1 MTKEQYIQQ
10 REALLNEAQ
19 SLIDSG
25 KLDESAAKAQAVKD
39 LDAKY
44 QEAAAARA
52 NLEALTN
59 ALPQMPGNT
68 EPLDLSG
75 KADTEAT
82 DIYDSAEYR
91 IAFMNYVIKG
101 KAIPGKFTNE
111 AGITKTTDV
120 GVVIPTTTL
129 QKIVERMEEI
139 GMILPLVTQTYYKG
153 GVAVPISSVRPVAT
167 WVAEGAGSAKQKLGT
182 GSIVFGYHKLRCAV
196 AMTYE
201 VSVMAY
207 PVFERFF
214 VKSVADA
221 MVKAKEIAI
230 LTGTGSGQP
239 KGILTE
245 TPELAVTTTA
255 ADGLTYANLVAAEA
269 AEVDSSAIWVMSR
282 SAFLTNVYGMVNSN
296 KTPLV
301 KSNFDL
307 AGRPE
312 YTIFG
317 RRVVLVNPEYMP
329 EGTLGFLF
337 NFADYILNNAAGA
350 MYTKWYE
357 DNETDDQVLKAV
369 DLVDGRAIQTQSL
382 VVLKAG
388 A

>member
-1 MTKEQYIQQ
+1 MTRDQYMEQ
-10 REALLNEAQ
+10 RNALLNEAET
-19 SLIDSG
+19 LINEG
-25 KLDESAAKAQAVKD
+25 KLEESAAKAQAVKD

-44 QEAAAARA
+44 QEAATARA
-52 NLEALTN
+52 NLAALTN
-59 ALPQMPGNT
+59 SLPQMPTNT
-68 EPLDLSG
+68 EALDLTG
-75 KADTEAT
+75 KADTEAV
-82 DIYDSAEYR
+82 DAYDTTEYR
-91 IAFMNYVIKG
+91 NAFMAYVMKG
-101 KAIPGKFTNE
+101 KAIPAKFANE
-111 AGITKTTDV
+111 TGITKTADV
-120 GVVIPTTTL
+120 GVMIPTTTL
-129 QKIVERMEEI
+129 QKIVERMEQI

-153 GVAVPISSVRPVAT
+153 GVAVPTSSLRPVAT
-167 WVAEGAGSAKQKLGT
+167 WVAEGVGSAKQKLGT

-201 VSVMAY
+201 VSSMAY

-245 TPELAVTTTA
+245 TPEAEITV
-255 ADGLTYANLVAAEA
+255 ADSGLTYANLVAAEA

-282 SAFLTNVYGMVNSN
+282 AAFLTNVYGMVADN
-296 KTPLV
+296 KAPLV

-329 EGTLGFLF
+329 EGTLGLLF
-337 NFADYILNNAAGA
+337 NFSDYILNNAAGG

-382 VVLKAG
+382 VVLKAD

>member
-1 MTKEQYIQQ
+1 MTREQYMEQ
-10 REALLNEAQ
+10 RTALLNEAET
-19 SLIDSG
+19 LINDG
-25 KLDESAAKAQAVKD
+25 KLEESAAKAQAVKD

-59 ALPQMPGNT
+59 ALPKMPGNT
-68 EPLDLSG
+68 DPLDLSG
-75 KADTEAT
+75 KADTEAV

-91 IAFMNYVIKG
+91 TAFMNYVMNG
-101 KAIPGKFTNE
+101 KAIPAKFANE
-111 AGITKTTDV
+111 TGITKTTDV
-120 GVVIPTTTL
+120 GVMIPTTTL
-129 QKIVERMEEI
+129 QKIVERMEQI

-153 GVAVPISSVRPVAT
+153 GVAVPTSSIRPVAT

-201 VSVMAY
+201 VSSMAY
-207 PVFERFF
+207 PVFESFF
-214 VKSVADA
+214 VRSVADA

-230 LTGTGSGQP
+230 IQGTGTGQP

-245 TPELAVTTTA
+245 TPEAEITA
-255 ADGLTYANLVAAEA
+255 KSSGLEYADLVAAEA
-269 AEVDSSAIWVMSR
+269 AEEDANAVWVMTR
-282 SAFLTNVYGMVNSN
+282 KGFMTNVQGMTTSN
-296 KTPLV
+296 KSPLV
-301 KSNFDL
+301 KSSFDL
-307 AGRPE
+307 VGRPE

-317 RRVVLVNPEYMP
+317 RKVILVNGGYLP
-329 EGTLGFLF
+329 EGTLGFLY
-337 NFADYILNNAAGA
+337 NFADYILNNAAGG

-357 DNETDDQVLKAV
+357 DNDTDDQVLKAV
-369 DLVDGRAIQTQSL
+369 DLVDGRAIQAQSL

>member
-1 MTKEQYIQQ
+1 MTKELYLQQ
-10 REALLNEAQ
+10 RETLLHEAQ
-19 SLIDSG
+19 TLIDQG
-25 KLDESAAKAQAVKD
+25 KLGESAAKAQAIKD
-39 LDAKY
+39 LDA
-44 QEAAAARA
+44 QFEAAATARA
-52 NLEALTN
+52 NLEALTAAPVVTN
-59 ALPQMPGNT
+59 LQT

-75 KADTEAT
+75 KAADEPA

-91 IAFMNYVIKG
+91 AAFMNYVVKG
-101 KAIPGKFTNE
+101 KAIPEKFVNQT
-111 AGITKTTDV
+111 GVTKTTDV
-120 GVVIPTTTL
+120 GAMIPTTTL
-129 QKIVERMEEI
+129 QKIVERMEQI

-153 GVAVPISSVRPVAT
+153 GVSVPTSSVRPVAT
-167 WVAEGAGSAKQKLGT
+167 WVAEGASSPKQKLGT
-182 GSIVFGYHKLRCAV
+182 GSIVFAYHKLRCAV

-201 VSVMAY
+201 VSAMSY

-230 LTGTGSGQP
+230 LSGTGTGQP

-245 TPELAVTTTA
+245 TPESQITVA
-255 ADGLTYANLVAAEA
+255 AGGLTYANLVAAEA
-269 AEVDSSAIWVMSR
+269 AEVDSAAIWVMTR
-282 SAFLTNVYGMVNSN
+282 SAFLTNVYGMVTDN
-296 KTPLV
+296 KAPLV

-307 AGRPE
+307 SGRPE
-312 YTIFG
+312 YSIFG

-329 EGTLGFLF
+329 EDTVGLLF
-337 NFADYILNNAAGA
+337 NFGDYVLNNAAGG

-369 DLVDGRAIQTQSL
+369 DLVDGKAIQTQSL
-382 VVLKAG
+382 VVLKTG